1 MSATHERGESR
12 ERVSNAKGDRPVDL
26 QLNGKRALVT
36 GATGGIGQGIARTL
50 AREGVAVVVHGRND
64 TEAGRVVQQIA
75 SEGGRA
81 FAVLGDLSRDDA
93 ARAVTDTAI
102 AVMGGVDILVNCAA
116 RYEQM
121 SWMESSPDKWLDMF
135 NHDVLSMVR
144 LVQNLAPGM
153 KASGWGRLIQIA
165 SSSALQPG
173 PTGPDYSAAKAAV
186 INLSVS
192 LSKDLA
198 STGITANTICPGP
211 IMTDGFERLWRA
223 IARER
228 GWGDEWS
235 DIERKIVAE
244 VLPNPTGRIGRVE
257 EVAGLIA
264 LVASPLGGFING
276 ANLRVDGGY
285 VVGVH

>member
-1 MSATHERGESR
+1 M
-12 ERVSNAKGDRPVDL
+12 DL

-64 TEAGRVVQQIA
+64 TEAGRVVQLIA

-81 FAVLGDLSRDDA
+81 FAVLGDLSLDDA
-93 ARAVTDTAI
+93 ARAVTDTSI

-144 LVQNLAPGM
+144 FVQTCTRHEGERVGSTYSDCEFECPE
-153 KASGWGRLIQIA
+153 
-165 SSSALQPG
+165 PG

-186 INLSVS
+186 MNLSVS
-192 LSKDLA
+192 LSKNFRQHRDHRKYDL
-198 STGITANTICPGP
+198 SRP
-211 IMTDGFERLWRA
+211 IMTDGFERLWRG

-228 GWGDEWS
+228 GWGDEWPDMS
-235 DIERKIVAE
+235 AR
-244 VLPNPTGRIGRVE
+244 LSLRSCRIQRDASAGLE

-264 LVASPLGGFING
+264 LVASP
-276 ANLRVDGGY
+276 
-285 VVGVH
+285 